1 MSIIVLLFQLSVLQF
16 KTKILERNNKF
27 PTSNVYIVSQDRA
40 QKLLTF
46 VSLLSHRIES
56 HSLFIFCTL
65 VIYTVM
71 SKSSTLYTQ
80 VIFKKAENFLFIRFR
95 ILLTG
100 QLLLFMQ
107 ALNFQISA
115 HFLHPLL
122 F

>member
-46 VSLLSHRIES
+46 VSLLSHRIDS

-65 VIYTVM
+65 VM
-71 SKSSTLYTQ
+71 SKRSTLYTQ